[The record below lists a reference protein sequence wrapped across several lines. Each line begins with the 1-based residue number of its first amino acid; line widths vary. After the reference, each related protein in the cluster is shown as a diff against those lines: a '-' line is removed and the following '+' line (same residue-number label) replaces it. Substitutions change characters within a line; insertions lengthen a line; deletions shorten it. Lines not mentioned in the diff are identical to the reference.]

1 MKYKSVVCM
10 LVAGVM
16 LLMSACS
23 TKSGETVQEPK
34 KIPVEVMKL
43 TKGEVR
49 NEFAFSG
56 KLTASEVAN
65 LVPMING
72 KVDEVNFEVGDE
84 VKAGDILFV
93 VDNDSYVNNLSS
105 ASAGLKAAD
114 AGVAVAELGLKNATT
129 AYENNKILYEAGAIS
144 KSNFEQVELGYE
156 QAKIQLESAKAQ
168 REASAAQVATLY
180 DTIDESVVESP
191 IDGVVTACNVKAGE
205 ILNTSNGYP
214 FTVMNMSK
222 MTVKVSVTDALIG
235 NLSKGDTVTLKI
247 SSVSDDTFEGTIKTV
262 SPAANYSGT
271 YDVEVEVPNES
282 GAIKSGM
289 FAEVLFLSEKA
300 EGVFVVPKEAV
311 FNDKNESYVYINENG
326 SAVKCIIETSV
337 DNGEEVAVT
346 SGLKEGMS
354 LIVKG
359 HNYVEEGSLLNVVNG
374 EE

>member
-1 MKYKSVVCM
+1 MRYKRVACM
-10 LVAGVM
+10 LTAGVV

-23 TKSGETVQEPK
+23 TKSEETSQEPK

-49 NEFAFSG
+49 NEFTFSG

-65 LVPMING
+65 LVPMVNG

-144 KSNFEQVELGYE
+144 KSSFDQVELGYE

-168 REASAAQVATLY
+168 REASAAQVATLN

-191 IDGVVTACNVKAGE
+191 IDGILTECNV
-205 ILNTSNGYP
+205 
-214 FTVMNMSK
+214 
-222 MTVKVSVTDALIG
+222 
-235 NLSKGDTVTLKI
+235 
-247 SSVSDDTFEGTIKTV
+247 
-262 SPAANYSGT
+262 
-271 YDVEVEVPNES
+271 
-282 GAIKSGM
+282 
-289 FAEVLFLSEKA
+289 
-300 EGVFVVPKEAV
+300 
-311 FNDKNESYVYINENG
+311 
-326 SAVKCIIETSV
+326 
-337 DNGEEVAVT
+337 
-346 SGLKEGMS
+346 
-354 LIVKG
+354 
-359 HNYVEEGSLLNVVNG
+359 
-374 EE
+374 

>member
-10 LVAGVM
+10 LVAGVI
-16 LLMSACS
+16 LIMSACS
-23 TKSGETVQEPK
+23 TKSGETVQETK

-191 IDGVVTACNVKAGE
+191 IDGVVTVCNVKAG
-205 ILNTSNGYP
+205 
-214 FTVMNMSK
+214 
-222 MTVKVSVTDALIG
+222 
-235 NLSKGDTVTLKI
+235 
-247 SSVSDDTFEGTIKTV
+247 
-262 SPAANYSGT
+262 
-271 YDVEVEVPNES
+271 
-282 GAIKSGM
+282 
-289 FAEVLFLSEKA
+289 
-300 EGVFVVPKEAV
+300 
-311 FNDKNESYVYINENG
+311 
-326 SAVKCIIETSV
+326 
-337 DNGEEVAVT
+337 
-346 SGLKEGMS
+346 
-354 LIVKG
+354 
-359 HNYVEEGSLLNVVNG
+359 
-374 EE
+374 